1 MIHFLVFYLEKV
13 RMSVLGALVKLINI
27 IFLCWKLLIQL
38 SRSLKFVVF
47 KTKFILLAFLIR
59 VLRVLGSVTLL
70 FICIVLVVCI

>member
-27 IFLCWKLLIQL
+27 IFLWWKLLIQL

-47 KTKFILLAFLIR
+47 KTKFILLAFLIK